1 MNSND
6 ILKRKNL
13 KKLKKTVAKNRAKGI
28 QKIQRNKKIQISCRC
43 MGQSVHGI
51 KIKSGMNEND
61 LLILLKRKMKPK
73 VKSFVTSLGSFQIVK
88 PYVLLNNTSIEIAP
102 SLNQYLNTGSA

>member
-1 MNSND
+1 
-6 ILKRKNL
+6 
-13 KKLKKTVAKNRAKGI
+13 
-28 QKIQRNKKIQISCRC
+28 

-102 SLNQYLNTGSA
+102 S